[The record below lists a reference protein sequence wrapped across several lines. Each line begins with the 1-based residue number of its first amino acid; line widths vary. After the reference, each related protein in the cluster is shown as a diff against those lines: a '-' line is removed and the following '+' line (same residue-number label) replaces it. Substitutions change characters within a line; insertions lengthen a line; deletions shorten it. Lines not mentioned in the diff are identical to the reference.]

1 MGDYN
6 ISQSGHQEDFYDS
19 EVDKNTF
26 GSFFVVVTII
36 IMFSRMPPKFVK
48 TLSHK

>member
-6 ISQSGHQEDFYDS
+6 ILQSGHFYDS

-26 GSFFVVVTII
+26 GSFFVVVT
-36 IMFSRMPPKFVK
+36 MFSQMPPKFVK